1 MGPNRIVASAPYFP
15 KGSHAVVVAVIN
27 SFRDK
32 AYAVHSVPAG
42 KETPGPAVGGQL
54 GHQS

>member
-27 SFRDK
+27 NQTAFGTK
-32 AYAVHSVPAG
+32 AMQYIQYLPAKKLRG
-42 KETPGPAVGGQL
+42 LQ
-54 GHQS
+54 